1 MSETIYLYSTE
12 DFYEAWD
19 KLMMYADQKATKEG
33 TTFVVSRFIPH
44 KTIGMLSF
52 YGLTLEQILKIERCE
67 VTPQGITGYDID
79 FSEKDI
85 DLLLQCKN
93 LMITSNGRPLKGDNL
108 IRTSSDKPI
117 DVAYARKMFNAIE
130 VGKDHKEFREQL
142 MFDKIFIQGGYNRTY
157 HYESENHIDITYN
170 NEGQIFFKKAIGKE
184 DIVYGHNLKRY
195 FDKYVEYK
203 QHRENIIEIKGVEPF
218 DEVVENKETNQNVN
232 PETISELKIR
242 IKLMRTQIDEMESL
256 LNNLIK

>member
-19 KLMMYADQKATKEG
+19 RLMMYADQKATQEG

-52 YGLTLEQILKIERCE
+52 YGLALEQILKIERCD
-67 VTPQGITGYDID
+67 VTQQGITGYDIA
-79 FSEKDI
+79 FTNKDI

-130 VGKDHKEFREQL
+130 VNKDHKEFREQL

-157 HYESENHIDITYN
+157 HYEAEHHIDIIYN
-170 NEGQIFFKKAIGKE
+170 SEGQTFFKKAIGKE

-195 FDKYVEYK
+195 FDKYAEYK
-203 QHRENIIEIKGVEPF
+203 QHRGSVVETKVEPL
-218 DEVVENKETNQNVN
+218 DEVVAHKDINQNVN
-232 PETISELKIR
+232 QETISELKVR
-242 IKLMRTQIDEMESL
+242 IKLMRTQIDEMESI